1 MVRWLGCS
9 SSFVGRGACSPTR
22 GGGQLLGLSLGAN
35 QEFSSCWKV
44 IFGCNVKASKQRSS
58 EAFEFGYCHEDSLG
72 GAPAAG
78 SVIPPMG
85 VTSTHTLDEHVYDDT
100 NSHISSIGTKVPY

>member
-1 MVRWLGCS
+1 MMVRWLGCS
-9 SSFVGRGACSPTR
+9 SSFVERGACSPTR

-85 VTSTHTLDEHVYDDT
+85 DKHTYARRTCLRRHKLTYLLDW
-100 NSHISSIGTKVPY
+100 N

>member
-1 MVRWLGCS
+1 MMVRWLGCS
-9 SSFVGRGACSPTR
+9 SSFVERGACSPTR

-44 IFGCNVKASKQRSS
+44 IFGCNVKASQRSNLAIVMRIHLV
-58 EAFEFGYCHEDSLG
+58 ERLLP
-72 GAPAAG
+72 AP
-78 SVIPPMG
+78 SYLLW